1 MPYELWKGYAPNIAY
16 LKAWGYLSKFLF
28 PKPKKQKLSPKTF
41 DEVFIEYPK
50 NSTTYR
56 FLVIKSKNNLVDVNT
71 IMETKNVNF
80 FENIFPMKSSGREQ
94 IHKTLRDESNKSFE
108 FELRRSKRDKKGTN
122 LVYGF
127 YTFLRNG
134 DPRSYKD
141 VITSPDELFWKE
153 AINSEIESTM
163 YNHIWEII
171 DLPPNA
177 KIIGC
182 KWILKES

>member
-41 DEVFIEYPK
+41 DAVFIEYAK
-50 NSTTYR
+50 NSATYR

-71 IMETKNVNF
+71 IMEIKNVNF
-80 FENIFPMKSSGREQ
+80 FENTFPMKSSGREQ

-141 VITSPDELFWKE
+141 VITSLDELFWKE
-153 AINSEIESTM
+153 AINSGIESTM

-182 KWILKES
+182 KWILK